1 MRTLFIT
8 RDFPP
13 DSGGIARLYGELCHR
28 FPPGGVEVCTVSA
41 GGTGGSEP
49 PRVPVH
55 RMPFS
60 SRRAKTFP
68 NVVRW
73 ARWTGSRLSRG
84 DIDLLQVGNIR
95 PTGYVAAWTR
105 ARRGTPYVLY
115 VHGSELLKER
125 RKIRTRGPGR
135 WSSRHILGGASA
147 IIANSA
153 ATAALTRQLLDEL
166 GVPERGRVRV
176 VNPGADPDRFRP
188 SEGGG
193 EKHDNGVVLLSI
205 SRLVPRKGIDTV
217 IRALPP
223 LLDAFPDLTYR
234 VVGDGPDRRRL
245 EALADEHGVRSAV
258 RFEGHLPESGLA
270 EAYREAD
277 VFVLPVREI
286 ADDDDVE
293 GFGIVFSEA
302 GAAGLPVIGSRSGG
316 VPDAVRHGETGLLV
330 EPDDVDDL
338 REALRTLITDGELR
352 RRLGRGGRAA
362 VESYFNWDRAAA
374 EVWSILE
381 DVAGAG
387 GSS

>member
-1 MRTLFIT
+1 
-8 RDFPP
+8 
-13 DSGGIARLYGELCHR
+13 
-28 FPPGGVEVCTVSA
+28 
-41 GGTGGSEP
+41 
-49 PRVPVH
+49 
-55 RMPFS
+55 MPFS

-73 ARWTGSRLSRG
+73 AQWTDSRLSRG

-95 PTGYVAAWTR
+95 PTGYVGAWTR

-125 RKIRTRGPGR
+125 RKIRNRGSAR
-135 WSSRHILGGASA
+135 WSSRHILGGAAA
-147 IIANSA
+147 IIANSK
-153 ATAALTRQLLDEL
+153 ATAALTREILDEL

-188 SEGGG
+188 SGDDGEQPGG
-193 EKHDNGVVLLSI
+193 GVVLLSI

-234 VVGDGPDRRRL
+234 VVGDGPDRPRL

-316 VPDAVRHGETGLLV
+316 VPDAVRHAETGLLV

-387 GSS
+387 GPS